1 MPLVYKIDVLDAL
14 KKKGFTTYKLR
25 TEKLLSEST
34 IQKLRKNKGVAWD
47 NLETL
52 CGLLDCQP
60 ADLIA
65 YEKGEGVSGKTD

>member
-65 YEKGEGVSGKTD
+65 YEKGEGVSEKAD